1 MNLKE
6 LDEYKNVLRG
16 VMMIA
21 YPGYHGVEDYE
32 PAREILEG
40 IYDVVMRYEEKK

>member
-1 MNLKE
+1 MMGDL
-6 LDEYKNVLRG
+6 LDTLRG

-21 YPGYHGVEDYE
+21 YPGFNGLPPWE

-40 IYDVVMRYEEKK
+40 HYDPN